1 MSYTDEQK
9 WSIIDQA
16 RKTISRTSKENLD
29 ASRLCY
35 AERHGDT
42 TLVFAEPPEDRVEKW
57 KREQTELMKAK
68 DAYQEQLGA
77 ERERLS
83 MVHQLH
89 ASTIKCQHD
98 IAEGMRAVSAF
109 ATTIVDRL
117 DDAFAEI
124 DRLRTKLA
132 IAETRFED
140 LKRTF
145 DGRNSSEP
153 NGSHEPGSVVDL
165 KPRRA

>member
-117 DDAFAEI
+117 
-124 DRLRTKLA
+124 RTKLA